1 MATSIQRMPAQS
13 SAIHDD
19 PTRPGP
25 TLPGPGHASL
35 SQAATRPA
43 QPRYHV
49 SVAPFQFA
57 ISLLA
62 GPAQHGYSRPRRG
75 AGCAGVDG
83 SGAGTVG
90 CAPPGRGGNDREG
103 RAGMGR
109 GALARTATVWYR
121 LDRYGRASLAW
132 HGLRRHGLAWPGM
145 ACAGLDWAFMA
156 SFVRKSDIPF

>member
-75 AGCAGVDG
+75 AGCAGGDG